1 MGEQNNNLQLF
12 SFTGNRSVTLLQKEN
27 LQVAEFLK
35 NKNLHIQIVDQ
46 FQNNVV

>member
-27 LQVAEFLK
+27 LQVFLK

>member
-1 MGEQNNNLQLF
+1 MYNFKKNISSQMLGWGNKNNNLQLF

-35 NKNLHIQIVDQ
+35 NKK
-46 FQNNVV
+46 